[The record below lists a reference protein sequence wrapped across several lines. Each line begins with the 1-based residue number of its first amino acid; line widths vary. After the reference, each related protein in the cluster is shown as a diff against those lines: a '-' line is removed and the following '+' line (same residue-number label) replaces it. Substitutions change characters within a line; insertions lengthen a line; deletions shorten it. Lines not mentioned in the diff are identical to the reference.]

1 MYSKF
6 SPRFRAQRRGFS
18 LSELV
23 LVLAIMSVL
32 TALSVPSF
40 RRATE
45 QSQADIA
52 AANLRAIWAAQR
64 FYWLDN
70 RHYAANFS
78 DLKSLLD
85 PGIAAS
91 GTPYAFAINVMDSNT
106 FTATA
111 TRAGSGQWTGQLSI
125 DQSGM
130 LTGIIQASGQNN
142 IVPGFQ

>member
-1 MYSKF
+1 MYSKC
-6 SPRFRAQRRGFS
+6 STAHQAQRRGFS

-23 LVLAIMSVL
+23 LVLAIVSVL

-78 DLKSLLD
+78 DLQSLLD

-91 GTPYAFAINVMDSNT
+91 GTPYIFAINEVDSNT

-111 TRAGSGQWTGQLSI
+111 TRAGSGKWAGQLSI

-130 LTGIIQASGQNN
+130 MTGAIQASGQTS